1 MIQNMKVNNKK
12 YFVGLD
18 IGTSKIC
25 VLIAESVK
33 NEKLKIVGYGETES
47 EGVAE
52 GMIQNLIKATAKI
65 KEAIKIASLQAS
77 ISIEYVN
84 VGIAGKHIK
93 SFSTHHSIN
102 LQDNNNNQVEIT
114 KNHVK
119 QLENRSKMA
128 VIPTNH
134 KIIHSMHQKF
144 TIDEDHESVEP
155 IGEIGKKLEAD
166 FHIISA
172 NKVDIGIM
180 EKCILRANIKCK
192 NLILEPIAS
201 SLALLNDIDKED
213 GICLVDIGGGTTD
226 ISIFHD
232 SIIRHTAVIPL
243 GGDIVTQDI
252 KEGLRLPRHHAEALK
267 IKFGKALYV
276 NRPVKEYVKIKGQG
290 QREDKKI
297 LLDNLYKIIEARME
311 EIFEKVHQEILNS
324 GMSEK
329 LSSGIVITGGGSQLM
344 NLKQQVK
351 YITGLDVR
359 KGYPSSYLVKT
370 DLVDL
375 EYPKY
380 STAVGLLLWDFVND
394 FNSTNQKDNFQFK
407 SSSLPKASQF
417 GKMVTEKIKG
427 LLKDDDLTEFK
438 NENN

>member
-1 MIQNMKVNNKK
+1 MNMKPNKKK

-25 VLIAESVK
+25 ALIAENIN
-33 NEKLKIVGYGETES
+33 NEKLKIIGFGETES

-52 GMIQNLIKATAKI
+52 GMIQNLIKATTKI
-65 KEAIKIASLQAS
+65 KEAISIASESAS
-77 ISIEYVN
+77 LPIEYIN

-102 LQDNNNNQVEIT
+102 IQSNKNEPVEILR
-114 KNHVK
+114 NHVNELQK
-119 QLENRSKMA
+119 RSKMA

-155 IGEIGKKLEAD
+155 VGEVGKKLEAD

-180 EKCILRANIKCK
+180 EKCILRANVKCK

-201 SLALLNDIDKED
+201 SLALLNDMDKED

-252 KEGLRLPRHHAEALK
+252 KEGLGLPRHHAEALK

-276 NRPVKEYVKIKGQG
+276 NRPIKEYVKIKGQG

-329 LSSGIVITGGGSQLM
+329 LSAGIVITGGGSQLM

-359 KGYPSSYLVKT
+359 KGYPSSFLVKS
-370 DLVDL
+370 DLVNL

-380 STAVGLLLWDFVND
+380 STAVGLLLWDFAN
-394 FNSTNQKDNFQFK
+394 NLNPLNEKDNYK
-407 SSSLPKASQF
+407 SLNLPKASQF

-438 NENN
+438 NDNI

>member
-1 MIQNMKVNNKK
+1 MENQNK
-12 YFVGLD
+12 YYTALD

-25 VLIAESVK
+25 AIIAEQK
-33 NEKLKIVGYGETES
+33 DNNKLNIIGFAETDS
-47 EGVAE
+47 EGVSE
-52 GMIQNLIKATAKI
+52 GMIQNLIKATSKI
-65 KEAIKIASLQAS
+65 KEVIKKASDMAQ
-77 ISIEYVN
+77 IPINYVN

-93 SFSTHHSIN
+93 SFSTHHSIG
-102 LQDNNNNQVEIT
+102 LQNNENEPIEINS
-114 KNHVK
+114 NHIK
-119 QLENRSKMA
+119 KLETRSKMA

-144 TIDEDHESVEP
+144 TIDEDHESVDP
-155 IGEIGKKLEAD
+155 IGEFGKKLEAD

-172 NKVDIGIM
+172 NKVDIKIM
-180 EKCILRANIKCK
+180 EESIRRSNVKCK
-192 NLILEPIAS
+192 NLILEPLAS
-201 SLALLNDIDKED
+201 SLALLDENDKED

-232 SIIRHTAVIPL
+232 NIIRHTAVIPL

-252 KEGLRLPRHHAEALK
+252 KEGLGLPRHHAEALK

-276 NRPVKEYVKIKGQG
+276 KRPVKEFVKIKGEG

-324 GMSEK
+324 GIGEK
-329 LSSGIVITGGGSQLM
+329 LSAGIVITGGGSQLL

-359 KGYPSSYLVKT
+359 KGYPSSYLTKSDIVN
-370 DLVDL
+370 L
-375 EYPKY
+375 EFPKY
-380 STAVGLLLWDFVND
+380 STSVGLLLWDYVNSLGIANQNQD
-394 FNSTNQKDNFQFK
+394 FSFRK
-407 SSSLPKASQF
+407 SSLPKVNNF
-417 GKMVTEKIKG
+417 GKLVTERIKG
-427 LLKDDDLTEFK
+427 FLKDDDLTEFK
-438 NENN
+438 DENL

>member
-1 MIQNMKVNNKK
+1 MADKSKQ
-12 YFVGLD
+12 YFTALD

-25 VLIAESVK
+25 AIVAEK
-33 NEKLKIVGYGETES
+33 TDNNKLKIIGFSETES
-47 EGVAE
+47 EGVSE

-65 KEAIKIASLQAS
+65 KEVVIKASEMANLK
-77 ISIEYVN
+77 IKYVN
-84 VGIAGKHIK
+84 VGIAGKHIR
-93 SFSTHHSIN
+93 SFSTHHSIG
-102 LQDNNNNQVEIT
+102 LQNNENEPIEINT
-114 KNHVK
+114 SHVRK
-119 QLENRSKMA
+119 LEQRSKMA

-134 KIIHSMHQKF
+134 KIIHSMPQKY
-144 TIDEDHESVEP
+144 TIDEDHESVDP
-155 IGEIGKKLEAD
+155 VGEFGKKLEAD

-172 NKVDIGIM
+172 NKVDIKIM
-180 EKCILRANIKCK
+180 EESIRRSDIICK

-201 SLALLNDIDKED
+201 SIALLDDNDKED

-232 SIIRHTAVIPL
+232 NIIRHTAVIPL

-252 KEGLRLPRHHAEALK
+252 KEGLGLPRHHDEALK

-276 NRPVKEYVKIKGQG
+276 KRPVKEYVKIKGEG

-297 LLDNLYKIIEARME
+297 SLDNLYKIIEARME

-329 LSSGIVITGGGSQLM
+329 LSAGIVITGGGSQLL

-359 KGYPSSYLVKT
+359 KGFPNSYLTKSEIVN
-370 DLVDL
+370 L
-375 EYPKY
+375 EFPKY
-380 STAVGLLLWDFVND
+380 STSVGLLLWEFADDNR
-394 FNSTNQKDNFQFK
+394 NSDNSFK
-407 SSSLPKASQF
+407 TSSSLPKVNNF
-417 GKMVTEKIKG
+417 GKLVTERIKG
-427 LLKDDDLTEFK
+427 FLKDDDLTEFK
-438 NENN
+438 DENL

>member
-1 MIQNMKVNNKK
+1 MDKQKK
-12 YFVGLD
+12 YYTALD

-25 VLIAESVK
+25 AIIAEKTAS
-33 NEKLKIVGYGETES
+33 NKLKIIGFSETDS
-47 EGVAE
+47 EGVSE
-52 GMIQNLIKATAKI
+52 GMIQNLIKATSKI
-65 KEAIKIASLQAS
+65 KEVIKNASEMAQVP
-77 ISIEYVN
+77 IEYVN
-84 VGIAGKHIK
+84 VGIAGKHIR
-93 SFSTHHSIN
+93 SFSTHHSIG
-102 LQDNNNNQVEIT
+102 LQNKENEPVEINT
-114 KNHVK
+114 SHIKK
-119 QLENRSKMA
+119 LEERSKMA

-144 TIDEDHESVEP
+144 TIDEDHESVDP
-155 IGEIGKKLEAD
+155 VGEYGKKLEAD

-172 NKVDIGIM
+172 NKVDIKIM
-180 EKCILRANIKCK
+180 EESIKRSYVKCK

-201 SLALLNDIDKED
+201 SLALLDENDKED

-232 SIIRHTAVIPL
+232 NIIRHTAVIPL

-252 KEGLRLPRHHAEALK
+252 KEGLGLPRHHAEALK

-276 NRPVKEYVKIKGQG
+276 KRPIKEYVKIKGEG

-329 LSSGIVITGGGSQLM
+329 LSAGIVITGGGSQLL

-359 KGYPSSYLVKT
+359 KGYPSSYLTKSDIVN
-370 DLVDL
+370 L
-375 EYPKY
+375 EFPKY
-380 STAVGLLLWDFVND
+380 STSVGLLLWDYVNSLNNLD
-394 FNSTNQKDNFQFK
+394 DNDNMSFTR
-407 SSSLPKASQF
+407 SSLPKVNNF
-417 GKMVTEKIKG
+417 GKLVTERIKG
-427 LLKDDDLTEFK
+427 FLKDDDLTEFK
-438 NENN
+438 DEN

>member
-1 MIQNMKVNNKK
+1 MTDKPKQ
-12 YFVGLD
+12 FFTALD

-25 VLIAESVK
+25 AIIAEK
-33 NEKLKIVGYGETES
+33 TENNKLKIIGFSETES
-47 EGVAE
+47 EGVSE

-65 KEAIKIASLQAS
+65 KEVVLKASEMANLKIKF
-77 ISIEYVN
+77 VN
-84 VGIAGKHIK
+84 VGIAGKHIR
-93 SFSTHHSIN
+93 SFSTHHSIG
-102 LQDNNNNQVEIT
+102 LQNNENEPIEINQS
-114 KNHVK
+114 HVK
-119 QLENRSKMA
+119 KLEQRSKMA

-134 KIIHSMHQKF
+134 KIIHSMPQKY
-144 TIDEDHESVEP
+144 TIDEDHESVDP
-155 IGEIGKKLEAD
+155 IGEFGKKLEAD

-172 NKVDIGIM
+172 NKVDIKIM
-180 EKCILRANIKCK
+180 EESIRRSDIICR

-201 SLALLNDIDKED
+201 SIALLDENDKED

-232 SIIRHTAVIPL
+232 NIIRHTAVIPL

-252 KEGLRLPRHHAEALK
+252 KEGLGLPRHHAEALK

-276 NRPVKEYVKIKGQG
+276 RRPVKEFVKIKGEG

-297 LLDNLYKIIEARME
+297 SLDNLYKIIEARME

-329 LSSGIVITGGGSQLM
+329 LSAGIVITGGGSQLL

-359 KGYPSSYLVKT
+359 KGFPNSYLTKSEIVN
-370 DLVDL
+370 L
-375 EYPKY
+375 EFPKY
-380 STAVGLLLWDFVND
+380 STSVGLLLWEFANE
-394 FNSTNQKDNFQFK
+394 NRQPENNFK
-407 SSSLPKASQF
+407 TASSLPRVNNF
-417 GKMVTEKIKG
+417 GKLVTERIKG
-427 LLKDDDLTEFK
+427 FLKDDDLTEFK
-438 NENN
+438 DESL

>member
-1 MIQNMKVNNKK
+1 MEKQRK
-12 YFVGLD
+12 YYTALD

-25 VLIAESVK
+25 AIIAEK
-33 NEKLKIVGYGETES
+33 NEINKLNIIGFAETDS
-47 EGVAE
+47 EGVYE
-52 GMIQNLIKATAKI
+52 GMIQNLIKATSKI
-65 KEAIKIASLQAS
+65 KEVVLKASEMANVP
-77 ISIEYVN
+77 IEEVN

-93 SFSTHHSIN
+93 SFSTHHSIG
-102 LQDNNNNQVEIT
+102 LQNNENEPIEI
-114 KNHVK
+114 NDIHVK
-119 QLENRSKMA
+119 RLEERSKMA

-144 TIDEDHESVEP
+144 TIDEDHDSVDP
-155 IGEIGKKLEAD
+155 IGEYGKKLEAD

-172 NKVDIGIM
+172 NKVDIKIM
-180 EKCILRANIKCK
+180 EESIRRSNVRCK
-192 NLILEPIAS
+192 NLILEPLAS
-201 SLALLNDIDKED
+201 SLALLDENDKED

-232 SIIRHTAVIPL
+232 NIIRHTAVIPL

-252 KEGLRLPRHHAEALK
+252 KEGLGLPKHHAEALK

-276 NRPVKEYVKIKGQG
+276 KRPVKEFVKIKGEG

-329 LSSGIVITGGGSQLM
+329 LSAGIVITGGGSQLL

-359 KGYPSSYLVKT
+359 KGYPSSYLTKSDIVN
-370 DLVDL
+370 L
-375 EYPKY
+375 EFPKY
-380 STAVGLLLWDFVND
+380 STSVGLLLWDFI
-394 FNSTNQKDNFQFK
+394 NSLNFLSQNK
-407 SSSLPKASQF
+407 NISIKKPSLPKVNNF
-417 GKMVTEKIKG
+417 GKLVTERIKG
-427 LLKDDDLTEFK
+427 FLKDDDLTEFK
-438 NENN
+438 DENF

>member
-1 MIQNMKVNNKK
+1 MENEKK
-12 YFVGLD
+12 YYTALD

-25 VLIAESVK
+25 AIIAEQK
-33 NEKLKIVGYGETES
+33 DNNKLNIIGFAETDS
-47 EGVAE
+47 EGVSE
-52 GMIQNLIKATAKI
+52 GMIQNLIKATSKI
-65 KEAIKIASLQAS
+65 KEVIKKASDMAQ
-77 ISIEYVN
+77 IPINYVN

-93 SFSTHHSIN
+93 SFSTHHSIG
-102 LQDNNNNQVEIT
+102 LQNNENEPIEINS
-114 KNHVK
+114 NHIK
-119 QLENRSKMA
+119 KLETRSKMA

-144 TIDEDHESVEP
+144 TIDEDHESVDP
-155 IGEIGKKLEAD
+155 IGEFGKKLEAD

-172 NKVDIGIM
+172 NKVDIKIM
-180 EKCILRANIKCK
+180 EESIRRSNVKCK
-192 NLILEPIAS
+192 NLILEPLAS
-201 SLALLNDIDKED
+201 SLALLDENDKED

-232 SIIRHTAVIPL
+232 NIIRHTAVIPL

-252 KEGLRLPRHHAEALK
+252 KEGLGLPRHHAEALK

-276 NRPVKEYVKIKGQG
+276 KRPVKEFVKIKGEG

-324 GMSEK
+324 GIGEK
-329 LSSGIVITGGGSQLM
+329 LSAGIVITGGGSQLL

-359 KGYPSSYLVKT
+359 KGYPSSYLTKSDIVN
-370 DLVDL
+370 L
-375 EYPKY
+375 EFPKY
-380 STAVGLLLWDFVND
+380 STSVGLLLWDYVNSLGIANQNQD
-394 FNSTNQKDNFQFK
+394 FSFRK
-407 SSSLPKASQF
+407 SSLPKVNNF
-417 GKMVTEKIKG
+417 GKLVTERIKG
-427 LLKDDDLTEFK
+427 FLKDDDLTEFK
-438 NENN
+438 DENL

>member
-1 MIQNMKVNNKK
+1 MADKSKQ
-12 YFVGLD
+12 YFTALD

-25 VLIAESVK
+25 AIVAEK
-33 NEKLKIVGYGETES
+33 TDNNKLKIIGFSETES
-47 EGVAE
+47 EGVSE

-65 KEAIKIASLQAS
+65 KEVVIKASEMANLK
-77 ISIEYVN
+77 IKYVN
-84 VGIAGKHIK
+84 VGIAGKHIR
-93 SFSTHHSIN
+93 SFSTHHSIG
-102 LQDNNNNQVEIT
+102 LQNNENEPIEINT
-114 KNHVK
+114 SHVRK
-119 QLENRSKMA
+119 LEQRSKMA

-134 KIIHSMHQKF
+134 KIIHTMPQKY
-144 TIDEDHESVEP
+144 TIDEDHESVDP
-155 IGEIGKKLEAD
+155 VGEFGKKLEAD

-172 NKVDIGIM
+172 NKVDIKIM
-180 EKCILRANIKCK
+180 EESIRRSDIICK

-201 SLALLNDIDKED
+201 SMALLDDNDKED

-232 SIIRHTAVIPL
+232 NIIRHTAVIPL

-252 KEGLRLPRHHAEALK
+252 KGLGLPRHHAEALK

-276 NRPVKEYVKIKGQG
+276 KRPVKEYVKIKGEG

-297 LLDNLYKIIEARME
+297 SLDNLYKIIEARME

-329 LSSGIVITGGGSQLM
+329 LSAGIVITGGGSQLL

-359 KGYPSSYLVKT
+359 KGFPNSYLTKSEIVN
-370 DLVDL
+370 L
-375 EYPKY
+375 EFPKY
-380 STAVGLLLWDFVND
+380 STSVGLLLWEFADDNR
-394 FNSTNQKDNFQFK
+394 NSDNSFK
-407 SSSLPKASQF
+407 TSSSLPKVNNF
-417 GKMVTEKIKG
+417 GKLVTERIKG
-427 LLKDDDLTEFK
+427 FLKDDDLTEFK
-438 NENN
+438 DENL

>member
-1 MIQNMKVNNKK
+1 MQNMKINNKK

-33 NEKLKIVGYGETES
+33 NEKLKIIGYGETES

-77 ISIEYVN
+77 IPIEYVN

-114 KNHVK
+114 KNHVD

-155 IGEIGKKLEAD
+155 VGEVGKKLEAD

-180 EKCILRANIKCK
+180 EKCILRAKIKCK

-201 SLALLNDIDKED
+201 SLALLNDMDKED

-252 KEGLRLPRHHAEALK
+252 KEGLGLPRHHAEALK

-290 QREDKKI
+290 QREDKKV

-329 LSSGIVITGGGSQLM
+329 LSAGIVITGGGSQLM

-359 KGYPSSYLVKT
+359 KGYPSSYLIKS

-380 STAVGLLLWDFVND
+380 STAVGLLLWDFVNN
-394 FNSTNQKDNFQFK
+394 FNITNEKEYFQFK
-407 SSSLPKASQF
+407 SSGLPKASQF

-427 LLKDDDLTEFK
+427 LLNDDDLTEFK

>member
-1 MIQNMKVNNKK
+1 MADKSKQ
-12 YFVGLD
+12 YFTALD

-25 VLIAESVK
+25 AIVAEK
-33 NEKLKIVGYGETES
+33 TDNNKLKIIGFSETES
-47 EGVAE
+47 EGVSE

-65 KEAIKIASLQAS
+65 KEVVIKASEMANLK
-77 ISIEYVN
+77 IKYVN
-84 VGIAGKHIK
+84 VGIAGKHIR
-93 SFSTHHSIN
+93 SFSTHHSIG
-102 LQDNNNNQVEIT
+102 LQNNENEPIEINT
-114 KNHVK
+114 SHVRK
-119 QLENRSKMA
+119 LEQRSKMA

-134 KIIHSMHQKF
+134 KIIHSMPQKY
-144 TIDEDHESVEP
+144 TIDEDHESVDP
-155 IGEIGKKLEAD
+155 VGEFGKKLEAD

-172 NKVDIGIM
+172 NKVDIKIM
-180 EKCILRANIKCK
+180 EESIRRSDIICK

-201 SLALLNDIDKED
+201 SIALLDDNDKED

-232 SIIRHTAVIPL
+232 NIIRHTAVIPL

-252 KEGLRLPRHHAEALK
+252 KEGLGLPRHHAEALK

-276 NRPVKEYVKIKGQG
+276 KRPVKEYVKIKGEG

-297 LLDNLYKIIEARME
+297 SLDNLYKIIEARME

-329 LSSGIVITGGGSQLM
+329 LSAGIVITGGGSQLL

-359 KGYPSSYLVKT
+359 KGFPNSYLTKSEIVN
-370 DLVDL
+370 L
-375 EYPKY
+375 EFPKY
-380 STAVGLLLWDFVND
+380 STSVGLLLWEFADDNR
-394 FNSTNQKDNFQFK
+394 NSDNSFK
-407 SSSLPKASQF
+407 ASSPLPKVNNF
-417 GKMVTEKIKG
+417 GKLVTERIKG
-427 LLKDDDLTEFK
+427 FLKDDDLTEFK
-438 NENN
+438 DENL

>member
-1 MIQNMKVNNKK
+1 MEKQKK
-12 YFVGLD
+12 YYTALD

-25 VLIAESVK
+25 AIIAEK
-33 NEKLKIVGYGETES
+33 NENNKLCIIGFSETDS
-47 EGVAE
+47 EGVSE
-52 GMIQNLIKATAKI
+52 GMIQNLIKATSKI
-65 KEAIKIASLQAS
+65 KEVVLKASEMANVP
-77 ISIEYVN
+77 IEEVN

-93 SFSTHHSIN
+93 SFSTHHSIG
-102 LQDNNNNQVEIT
+102 LQNNENEPIEINKT
-114 KNHVK
+114 HVK
-119 QLENRSKMA
+119 RLEDRSKMA

-144 TIDEDHESVEP
+144 TIDEDHDSVDP
-155 IGEIGKKLEAD
+155 IGEYGKKLEAD

-172 NKVDIGIM
+172 NKVDIKIM
-180 EKCILRANIKCK
+180 EESIRRSNVSCK
-192 NLILEPIAS
+192 NLILEPLAS
-201 SLALLNDIDKED
+201 SLALLDENDKED

-232 SIIRHTAVIPL
+232 NIIRHTAVIPL

-252 KEGLRLPRHHAEALK
+252 KEGLGLPKHHAEALK

-276 NRPVKEYVKIKGQG
+276 KRPVKEFVKIKGEG

-329 LSSGIVITGGGSQLM
+329 LSAGIVITGGGSQLL

-359 KGYPSSYLVKT
+359 KGYPSSYLTKSDIVN
-370 DLVDL
+370 L
-375 EYPKY
+375 EFPKY
-380 STAVGLLLWDFVND
+380 STSVGLLLWDYI
-394 FNSTNQKDNFQFK
+394 NSLNILSQNNNISTKK
-407 SSSLPKASQF
+407 PSLPKVNNF
-417 GKMVTEKIKG
+417 GKLVTERIKG
-427 LLKDDDLTEFK
+427 FLKDDDLTEFK
-438 NENN
+438 DENF

>member
-1 MIQNMKVNNKK
+1 MENQNK
-12 YFVGLD
+12 YYTALD

-25 VLIAESVK
+25 AIIAEQK
-33 NEKLKIVGYGETES
+33 DNNKLNIIGFAETDS
-47 EGVAE
+47 EGVSE
-52 GMIQNLIKATAKI
+52 GMIQNLIKATSKI
-65 KEAIKIASLQAS
+65 KEVIKKASDMAQ
-77 ISIEYVN
+77 IPINYVN

-93 SFSTHHSIN
+93 SFSTHHSIG
-102 LQDNNNNQVEIT
+102 LQNNENEPIEINS
-114 KNHVK
+114 NHIK
-119 QLENRSKMA
+119 KLETRSKMA

-144 TIDEDHESVEP
+144 TIDEDHESVDP
-155 IGEIGKKLEAD
+155 IGEFGKKLEAD

-172 NKVDIGIM
+172 NKVDIKIM
-180 EKCILRANIKCK
+180 EESIRRSNVKCK
-192 NLILEPIAS
+192 NLILEPLAS
-201 SLALLNDIDKED
+201 SLALLDENDKED

-232 SIIRHTAVIPL
+232 NIIRHTAVIPL

-252 KEGLRLPRHHAEALK
+252 KEGLGLPRHHAEALK

-276 NRPVKEYVKIKGQG
+276 KRPVKEFVKIKGEG

-324 GMSEK
+324 GIGEK
-329 LSSGIVITGGGSQLM
+329 LSAGIVITGGGSQLL

-359 KGYPSSYLVKT
+359 KGYPSSYLTKSEIVN
-370 DLVDL
+370 L
-375 EYPKY
+375 EFPKY
-380 STAVGLLLWDFVND
+380 STSVGLLLWDYVNSLGIANQNQD
-394 FNSTNQKDNFQFK
+394 FSFRK
-407 SSSLPKASQF
+407 SSLPKVNNF
-417 GKMVTEKIKG
+417 GKLVTERIKG
-427 LLKDDDLTEFK
+427 FLKDDDLTEFK
-438 NENN
+438 DENL

>member
-1 MIQNMKVNNKK
+1 MENQKK
-12 YFVGLD
+12 YYTALD

-25 VLIAESVK
+25 AIIAEQK
-33 NEKLKIVGYGETES
+33 DNQKLNIIGFAETDS
-47 EGVAE
+47 EGVSE
-52 GMIQNLIKATAKI
+52 GMIQNLIKATSKI
-65 KEAIKIASLQAS
+65 KEVIKKASDMAQ
-77 ISIEYVN
+77 IPIKYVN

-93 SFSTHHSIN
+93 SFSTHHSIG
-102 LQDNNNNQVEIT
+102 LQNNENEPIEINS
-114 KNHVK
+114 NHIK
-119 QLENRSKMA
+119 KLETRSKMA

-144 TIDEDHESVEP
+144 TIDEDHESVDP
-155 IGEIGKKLEAD
+155 IGEFGKKLEAD

-172 NKVDIGIM
+172 NKVDIKIM
-180 EKCILRANIKCK
+180 EESIRRSNVKCK
-192 NLILEPIAS
+192 NLILEPLAS
-201 SLALLNDIDKED
+201 SLALLDENDKED

-232 SIIRHTAVIPL
+232 NIIRHTAVIPL

-252 KEGLRLPRHHAEALK
+252 KEGLGLPRHHAEALK

-276 NRPVKEYVKIKGQG
+276 KRPVKEFVKIKGEG

-324 GMSEK
+324 GIGEK
-329 LSSGIVITGGGSQLM
+329 LSAGIVITGGGSQLL

-359 KGYPSSYLVKT
+359 KGYPSSYLTKSDIVN
-370 DLVDL
+370 L
-375 EYPKY
+375 EFPKY
-380 STAVGLLLWDFVND
+380 STSVGLLLWDYVNSLGIANQNQD
-394 FNSTNQKDNFQFK
+394 FSFRK
-407 SSSLPKASQF
+407 SPLPKVNNF
-417 GKMVTEKIKG
+417 GKLVTERIKG
-427 LLKDDDLTEFK
+427 FLKDDDLTEFK
-438 NENN
+438 DENL

>member
-1 MIQNMKVNNKK
+1 MADKSKQ
-12 YFVGLD
+12 YFTALD

-25 VLIAESVK
+25 AIVAEK
-33 NEKLKIVGYGETES
+33 TDNNKLKIIGFSETES
-47 EGVAE
+47 EGVSE

-65 KEAIKIASLQAS
+65 KEVVIKASEMANLK
-77 ISIEYVN
+77 IKYVN
-84 VGIAGKHIK
+84 VGIAGKHIR
-93 SFSTHHSIN
+93 SFSTHHSIG
-102 LQDNNNNQVEIT
+102 LQNNENEPIEINNSHLR
-114 KNHVK
+114 K
-119 QLENRSKMA
+119 LEKRSKMA

-134 KIIHSMHQKF
+134 KIIHSMSQKY
-144 TIDEDHESVEP
+144 TIDEDHESVDP
-155 IGEIGKKLEAD
+155 VGEFGKKLEAD

-172 NKVDIGIM
+172 NKVDIKIM
-180 EKCILRANIKCK
+180 EESIRRSDIICK

-201 SLALLNDIDKED
+201 SIALLDDNDKED

-232 SIIRHTAVIPL
+232 NIIRHTAVIPL

-252 KEGLRLPRHHAEALK
+252 KEGLGLPRHHAEALK

-276 NRPVKEYVKIKGQG
+276 KRPVKEYVKIKGEG

-297 LLDNLYKIIEARME
+297 SLDNLYKIIEARME

-329 LSSGIVITGGGSQLM
+329 LSAGIVITGGGSQLL

-359 KGYPSSYLVKT
+359 KGFPNSYLTKSEIVN
-370 DLVDL
+370 L
-375 EYPKY
+375 EFPKY
-380 STAVGLLLWDFVND
+380 STSVGLLLWEFADDNR
-394 FNSTNQKDNFQFK
+394 NSDNSFK
-407 SSSLPKASQF
+407 TSSSLPKVNNF
-417 GKMVTEKIKG
+417 GKLVTERIKG
-427 LLKDDDLTEFK
+427 FLKDDDLTEFK
-438 NENN
+438 DENL

>member
-1 MIQNMKVNNKK
+1 MENQKK
-12 YFVGLD
+12 YYTALD

-25 VLIAESVK
+25 AIIAEQK
-33 NEKLKIVGYGETES
+33 DNNKLNIIGFAETDS
-47 EGVAE
+47 EGVSE
-52 GMIQNLIKATAKI
+52 GMIQNLIKATSKI
-65 KEAIKIASLQAS
+65 KEVIKKASDMAQ
-77 ISIEYVN
+77 IPINYVN

-93 SFSTHHSIN
+93 SFSTHHSIG
-102 LQDNNNNQVEIT
+102 LQNNENEPIEINS
-114 KNHVK
+114 NHIK
-119 QLENRSKMA
+119 KLETRSKMA

-144 TIDEDHESVEP
+144 TIDEDHESVDP
-155 IGEIGKKLEAD
+155 IGEFGKKLEAD

-172 NKVDIGIM
+172 NKVDIKIM
-180 EKCILRANIKCK
+180 EESIRRSNVKCK
-192 NLILEPIAS
+192 NLILEPLAS
-201 SLALLNDIDKED
+201 SLALLDENDKED

-232 SIIRHTAVIPL
+232 NIIRHTAVIPL

-252 KEGLRLPRHHAEALK
+252 KEGLGLPRHHAEALK

-276 NRPVKEYVKIKGQG
+276 KRPVKEFVKIKGEG

-324 GMSEK
+324 GIGDK
-329 LSSGIVITGGGSQLM
+329 LSAGIVITGGGSQLL

-359 KGYPSSYLVKT
+359 KGYPSSYLTKSDIVN
-370 DLVDL
+370 L
-375 EYPKY
+375 EFPKY
-380 STAVGLLLWDFVND
+380 STSVGLLLWDYVNSLGIANQNQD
-394 FNSTNQKDNFQFK
+394 FSFRK
-407 SSSLPKASQF
+407 SSLPKVNNF
-417 GKMVTEKIKG
+417 GKLVTERIKG
-427 LLKDDDLTEFK
+427 FLKDDDLTEFK
-438 NENN
+438 DENL

>member
-1 MIQNMKVNNKK
+1 MNMKPNKKK

-25 VLIAESVK
+25 ALIAENIN
-33 NEKLKIVGYGETES
+33 NEKLKIIGFGETES

-52 GMIQNLIKATAKI
+52 GMIQNLIKATTKI
-65 KEAIKIASLQAS
+65 KEAISIASESAS
-77 ISIEYVN
+77 LPIEYIN

-102 LQDNNNNQVEIT
+102 IQSNKNEPVEILR
-114 KNHVK
+114 NHVNELQK
-119 QLENRSKMA
+119 RSKMA

-155 IGEIGKKLEAD
+155 VGEVGKKLEAD

-180 EKCILRANIKCK
+180 EKCILRANVKCK

-201 SLALLNDIDKED
+201 SLALLNDMDKED

-252 KEGLRLPRHHAEALK
+252 KEGLGLPRHHAEALK

-276 NRPVKEYVKIKGQG
+276 NRPIKEYVKIKGQG

-329 LSSGIVITGGGSQLM
+329 LSAGIVITGGGSQLM

-359 KGYPSSYLVKT
+359 KGYPSSFLVKS
-370 DLVDL
+370 DLVNL

-380 STAVGLLLWDFVND
+380 STAVGLLLWDFAN
-394 FNSTNQKDNFQFK
+394 NLNPINEKDNYK
-407 SSSLPKASQF
+407 SLNLPKASQF

-438 NENN
+438 NDNI

>member
-1 MIQNMKVNNKK
+1 MADKSKQ
-12 YFVGLD
+12 YFTALD

-25 VLIAESVK
+25 AIVAEK
-33 NEKLKIVGYGETES
+33 TDNNKLKIIGFSETES
-47 EGVAE
+47 EGVSE

-65 KEAIKIASLQAS
+65 KEVVIKASEMANLK
-77 ISIEYVN
+77 IKYVN
-84 VGIAGKHIK
+84 VGIAGKHIS
-93 SFSTHHSIN
+93 SFSTHHSIG
-102 LQDNNNNQVEIT
+102 LQNNENEPIEINT
-114 KNHVK
+114 SHVRK
-119 QLENRSKMA
+119 LEQRSKMA

-134 KIIHSMHQKF
+134 KIIHSMPQKY
-144 TIDEDHESVEP
+144 TIDEDHESVDP
-155 IGEIGKKLEAD
+155 VGEFGKKLEAD

-172 NKVDIGIM
+172 NKVDIKIM
-180 EKCILRANIKCK
+180 EESIRRSDIICK

-201 SLALLNDIDKED
+201 SIALLDDNDKED

-232 SIIRHTAVIPL
+232 NIIRHTAVIPL

-252 KEGLRLPRHHAEALK
+252 KEGLGLPRHHAEALK

-276 NRPVKEYVKIKGQG
+276 KRPVKEYVKIKGEG

-297 LLDNLYKIIEARME
+297 SLDNLYKIIEARME

-329 LSSGIVITGGGSQLM
+329 LSAGIVITGGGSQLL

-359 KGYPSSYLVKT
+359 KGFPNSYLTKSEIVN
-370 DLVDL
+370 L
-375 EYPKY
+375 EFPKY
-380 STAVGLLLWDFVND
+380 STSVGLLLWEFADDNR
-394 FNSTNQKDNFQFK
+394 NSDNSFK
-407 SSSLPKASQF
+407 TSSSLPKVNNF
-417 GKMVTEKIKG
+417 GKLVTERIKG
-427 LLKDDDLTEFK
+427 FLKDDDLTEFK
-438 NENN
+438 DENL